1 MASVSIAGCL
11 LTQNQY
17 YRKSSISSVN
27 SFSGSDPLNFT
38 DTEKVNQALPEAA
51 ESTWWFKSFFHSD
64 PVPPDIEKKDLF
76 VNSIHN

>member
-27 SFSGSDPLNFT
+27 SFSGSDPAHLT
-38 DTEKVNQALPEAA
+38 DVEKAHQGLPEAA

-64 PVPPDIEKKDLF
+64 PSPPDKERTDLF
-76 VNSIHN
+76 VYSISS

>member
-17 YRKSSISSVN
+17 YRKSSVSSVN
-27 SFSGSDPLNFT
+27 SFSGSDAINFT
-38 DTEKVNQALPEAA
+38 DIEKTHQGLPEAA

-64 PVPPDIEKKDLF
+64 PVLPDAGRKDL
-76 VNSIHN
+76 VANSNNS